1 MMPSNK
7 FSLRLTV
14 MLWIAAL
21 TLLGT
26 RATGQTESVLHT
38 FDGTDGADG
47 IFPRAGLVF
56 DKAGNL
62 YGTTFVG
69 GLYRAGTVFE
79 LTPQA
84 GGGWTETVLH
94 NFSYL
99 EGSANGPTAPLILDL
114 GGNVYG
120 TTTGGGAYGQGV
132 IFELSPQAG
141 GGWTYK
147 RLHAF
152 GNGKDGQLPQ
162 GGLVLDGAGNLYGT
176 TAAGGAYG
184 GGTVF
189 KLAPAMGGVWT
200 EKILHHFNRTYK
212 VGWAQYGGLIFD
224 SSGDLYGTTYNGGA
238 YAISGVGGGT
248 VFKLTPAVSGAWT
261 YATIH
266 EFGKG
271 KKGAQRPAAGLT
283 FDVAGNLYGTT
294 VSGGTGACSGGCG
307 TAFEL
312 TPTTSGGWIEKILHS
327 FDNTPDGDAPL
338 APVILDAA
346 GNVYGTTLNGGPF
359 GLGSVFELK
368 PLAGGGWQET
378 ILQNV
383 TQPHGGLIFDG
394 SGNLYGTTNNG
405 GNGYGT
411 VFEITP

>member
-1 MMPSNK
+1 MMLSNK

-14 MLWIAAL
+14 MLLIAAL

-26 RATGQTESVLHT
+26 CATGQTEIALHT
-38 FDGTDGADG
+38 FSGSDG
-47 IFPRAGLVF
+47 IFPQAGLVF

-62 YGTTFVG
+62 YGTTFEG
-69 GLYRAGTVFE
+69 GLYRAGTVFA
-79 LTPQA
+79 LTPQS

-99 EGSANGPTAPLILDL
+99 QGSANGPNAPLILDA

-120 TTTGGGAYGQGV
+120 TTTFGGAYDQGIV
-132 IFELSPQAG
+132 FELSPLAG

-147 RLHAF
+147 RLHSF
-152 GNGKDGQLPQ
+152 GNGTDGQRPQ

-176 TAAGGAYG
+176 TVAGGAHG
-184 GGTVF
+184 DGTVF
-189 KLAPAMGGVWT
+189 KLAPAPGGVWS
-200 EKILHHFNRTYK
+200 EKILHHFNRISPA
-212 VGWAQYGGLIFD
+212 GWAPYGGLVFD

-238 YAISGVGGGT
+238 YATSGVGGGT
-248 VFKLTPAVSGAWT
+248 VFKLTPAGNGTWT
-261 YATIH
+261 YATVH
-266 EFGKG
+266 QFGRV

-283 FDVAGNLYGTT
+283 FDAAGNLYGTT
-294 VSGGTGACSGGCG
+294 VSGGTGACGGAGCG
-307 TAFEL
+307 TVFEL
-312 TPTTSGGWIEKILHS
+312 TPTASGGWIEKILHS
-327 FDNTPDGDAPL
+327 FNDTPDGSFPL

-359 GLGSVFELK
+359 GAGSVFELT
-368 PLAGGGWQET
+368 PLAGGGWQEK
-378 ILQNV
+378 IVQNV
-383 TQPHGGLIFDG
+383 TQPYGGLIFDE
-394 SGNLYGTTNNG
+394 SGNLYGTTNKG